1 MLGLAGASALAAAGC
16 GNSGPGSSTLDAFV
30 YQDASTTVQDKAVK
44 AFNAGRKTKVKLDK
58 VAGTTYG
65 NKLRAV
71 MGTPNAPD
79 IFFNWG
85 GGSIKPYVDAGRLLD
100 LTSTL
105 TGDSG
110 FKDGFIQ
117 SVLDAG
123 KLNDK
128 YYGIPMRG
136 MQPVILF
143 YNTTLFAKHDW
154 QPPQT
159 WDALLGLAADV
170 KKAGITPFA
179 LGGSDAWTEQ
189 MWLEYLVDRF
199 AGPAVFQ
206 RIENGDSA
214 GWKDSA
220 ILGAA
225 QAARHLVDIG
235 AFGDNY
241 GSVGYVNNAAST
253 LFAKGRAAM
262 HLMGS
267 WEFANQLAAAPDF
280 AKNDLGYTRFPSV
293 SGGKGDIRNV
303 VGNPTNYW
311 SVSSRVSDKST
322 AIAFLKYMAT
332 EQYAKWLVANGDVPT
347 STVAEG
353 LLDSAPN
360 PAYAKWQYQL
370 VRQAPAF
377 TLSWDQAL
385 VSSIATPMTSNIQ
398 KLFNKQ
404 LSPEQFVSTM
414 AST

>member
-1 MLGLAGASALAAAGC
+1 
-16 GNSGPGSSTLDAFV
+16 
-30 YQDASTTVQDKAVK
+30 
-44 AFNAGRKTKVKLDK
+44 
-58 VAGTTYG
+58 
-65 NKLRAV
+65 
-71 MGTPNAPD
+71 
-79 IFFNWG
+79 
-85 GGSIKPYVDAGRLLD
+85 
-100 LTSTL
+100 
-105 TGDSG
+105 
-110 FKDGFIQ
+110 
-117 SVLDAG
+117 
-123 KLNDK
+123 
-128 YYGIPMRG
+128 
-136 MQPVILF
+136 
-143 YNTTLFAKHDW
+143 
-154 QPPQT
+154 
-159 WDALLGLAADV
+159 
-170 KKAGITPFA
+170 
-179 LGGSDAWTEQ
+179 
-189 MWLEYLVDRF
+189 
-199 AGPAVFQ
+199 
-206 RIENGDSA
+206 
-214 GWKDSA
+214 
-220 ILGAA
+220 
-225 QAARHLVDIG
+225 
-235 AFGDNY
+235 
-241 GSVGYVNNAAST
+241 
-253 LFAKGRAAM
+253 
-262 HLMGS
+262 MGS